1 MSNRV
6 FMRGLLLSGLMIM
19 SFSTAFAFER
29 YSNEQ
34 VTIQPGD
41 GTYKTVTVSSV
52 EQCSEICEADKMC
65 RGAVTLQ
72 ADITKPEAQ
81 CRLNDGLSETSP
93 FKVEPPTPLSLN
105 IALADLNAYRQGRG
119 LQPVTLNP
127 KLIKASE
134 VHAKDLAVHGIAAH
148 EGTDGSTHSDRVQRE
163 GYYFTIAAE
172 NVATGQKSWDAVF
185 QAWKDSPGH
194 NENLLIEDA
203 TEFGIAL
210 VFEPTTT
217 YTTYWAMLMAAP
229 MPNFQHLDEAYTLEQ
244 ADIVRNQ

>member
-1 MSNRV
+1 
-6 FMRGLLLSGLMIM
+6 MIM

-41 GTYKTVTVSSV
+41 GTYKT
-52 EQCSEICEADKMC
+52 
-65 RGAVTLQ
+65 
-72 ADITKPEAQ
+72 
-81 CRLNDGLSETSP
+81 
-93 FKVEPPTPLSLN
+93 PPTPLSLN

-185 QAWKDSPGH
+185 QAWK
-194 NENLLIEDA
+194 ER
-203 TEFGIAL
+203 F
-210 VFEPTTT
+210 VFRRLPCV
-217 YTTYWAMLMAAP
+217 
-229 MPNFQHLDEAYTLEQ
+229 D
-244 ADIVRNQ
+244 

>member
-1 MSNRV
+1 MQNRV
-6 FMRGLLLSGLMIM
+6 FMRGLLLTGLMIT
-19 SFSTAFAFER
+19 SFSTAFAVER
-29 YSNEQ
+29 YSSEL
-34 VTIQPGD
+34 VKIQPGD
-41 GTYKTVTVSSV
+41 GTYKTVTVTSA
-52 EQCSEICEADKMC
+52 QDCSKICEADTKC
-65 RGAVTLQ
+65 RGAVTYQ

-93 FKVEPPTPLSLN
+93 FKVEPPVPLSLN
-105 IALADLNAYRQGRG
+105 IALMDLNSYRAERG
-119 LQPVTLNP
+119 LSPVTLNP
-127 KLIKASE
+127 KLITASE

-163 GYYFTIAAE
+163 GYYFTVAAE
-172 NVATGQKSWDAVF
+172 NVATGQKSWEAVF

-229 MPNFQHLDEAYTLEQ
+229 MPDFQHDENAFPNEPAHIQ
-244 ADIVRNQ
+244 NP